1 MVSIVKILKFVLVII
16 NVFILSACTGL
27 ISQPSGNVPVEEAG
41 TGETTSLIYDDQAL
55 EQNDGILDLDS
66 MNANLPVQQ
75 QNTIQQQPVIV
86 VLLDD
91 SRQQQQQGQLS
102 KAAATIERAIR
113 LEPSNAILWSRL
125 AQIRLVEGN
134 WQQAYVLANKSN
146 SLARSNK
153 TLLSQNWKT
162 IEQAKLNQGDL
173 AAVEHARL
181 QIKKLLTE

>member
-1 MVSIVKILKFVLVII
+1 VNIVKFVLVII
-16 NVFILSACTGL
+16 NLFILSACAGL

-41 TGETTSLIYDDQAL
+41 EGKTTSLIYDDEAL

-66 MNANLPVQQ
+66 MNANFPVPQ

-86 VLLDD
+86 ALLDD

-113 LEPSNAILWSRL
+113 LEPNNAILWSRL
-125 AQIRLVEGN
+125 AQIRLVEKN

-146 SLARSNK
+146 SLASSNK
-153 TLLSQNWKT
+153 TLLRQNWQT
-162 IEQAKLNQGDL
+162 IKQAKFNQGDQ
-173 AAVEHARL
+173 AAVEHAML

>member
-1 MVSIVKILKFVLVII
+1 MNILKLVLVIF
-16 NVFILSACTGL
+16 NLFILSACAGL
-27 ISQPSGNVPVEEAG
+27 ISQPSDNVPVEEAG
-41 TGETTSLIYDDQAL
+41 EGKTTSLIRDDEAL

-75 QNTIQQQPVIV
+75 QNTIQQQPVILA
-86 VLLDD
+86 LLDD

-113 LEPSNAILWSRL
+113 LEPNNAILWSRL
-125 AQIRLVEGN
+125 AQIRLVEKN

-146 SLARSNK
+146 SLERSNK
-153 TLLSQNWKT
+153 ALLSQNWKT
-162 IEQAKLNQGDL
+162 IEQAKLNQGDQ
-173 AAVEHARL
+173 AAVDHARL